1 MDGMIQFNG
10 VIGILT
16 FFATVGVLLFI
27 AVVSLVVRLLSGKH
41 KRQWPKYLL
50 SSSVILLIFDGIFFL
65 LVFLP
70 ETVWSQAE
78 GIVFDNRMLLIWI
91 PCHFVGFFLIVG
103 SFYFIRPRRERIDAY
118 IEKLR

>member
-16 FFATVGVLLFI
+16 FFATVGLLAFI
-27 AVVSLVVRLLSGKH
+27 ALVSWAVRLLGGNNKP
-41 KRQWPKYLL
+41 RWAKYLL

-91 PCHFVGFFLIVG
+91 PCHIVGFILIVG
-103 SFYFIRPRRERIDAY
+103 SFYFIGPRRERIDAY

>member
-1 MDGMIQFNG
+1 MIQFNG

-27 AVVSLVVRLLSGKH
+27 ALVSGAVCLLGGKN
-41 KRQWPKYLL
+41 KRQWPKYFLL
-50 SSSVILLIFDGIFFL
+50 SSVILLVFDGIFFL

-70 ETVWSQAE
+70 KTVWSQDE
-78 GIVFDNRMLLIWI
+78 GRAFDNRMLLIWI
-91 PCHFVGFFLIVG
+91 PCHIVGFFLTAYVFNFVG
-103 SFYFIRPRRERIDAY
+103 PRKERIDAY